1 MADDHGNNLA
11 TFISRLTEAL
21 GPKGVSTDAHEI
33 APHIQDWR
41 GRWHGTTPVLV
52 KPSSTEEVAK
62 TMTLCAEY
70 GFAVNPQGGNSGMVN
85 GSVPDGEVLIS
96 LKRMN
101 RVREVDVLNDAMTL
115 EAGVVLTRAQEIA
128 DENGRLFPLS
138 LGAQGVAMIGGLI
151 STNAGGVGVL
161 RYGMM
166 RDLVLGIEAVLPD
179 GRVWNGLRGLRKDNT
194 GYDLKHLFIG
204 AEGTLGVVTAATLKL
219 FPKPAV
225 KETAWVT
232 VESPAKAVD
241 LLMLAKQASGGAVTG
256 FEIVSQLGLQLVLK
270 HIPDTRDPLPT
281 ALPWRVLVELSLP
294 RVGGARDLIETM
306 LGDAIEQGIAADA
319 VICESEAQKAMVWK
333 IRENIAVAERAHGKA
348 LKHDVS
354 VPVSRVAEFM
364 ERGAALAHQMQPGA
378 DVIAFGHVG
387 DGNIHFNITPPPG
400 ADQDRFVEQDGLPL
414 SKAVHDLIAS
424 LNGSISAEHG
434 IGRLKRDELA
444 WRKSAVEMDMM
455 RAVKAALDPNGRMNP
470 GRVL

>member
-1 MADDHGNNLA
+1 MADDHGDRIT
-11 TFISRLTEAL
+11 TFISRMIDAL

-33 APHIQDWR
+33 DPHISDWR
-41 GRWHGTTPVLV
+41 GRWKGSTPVLV
-52 KPSSTEEVAK
+52 KPASTEEVSKA
-62 TMTLCAEY
+62 MTLCAEY
-70 GFAVNPQGGNSGMVN
+70 GLAVNPQGGNSGMVN
-85 GSVPDGEVLIS
+85 GSVPQGEVLIS

-101 RVREVDVLNDAMTL
+101 KVREVDVQNDAMTL
-115 EAGVVLTRAQEIA
+115 EAGVILTRAQDIA
-128 DENGRLFPLS
+128 AENDRLFPLS

-151 STNAGGVGVL
+151 STNAGGVQVL

-179 GRVWNGLRGLRKDNT
+179 GKIWNGLRGLRKDNT

-204 AEGTLGVVTAATLKL
+204 AEGTLGIVTAATLKL
-219 FPKPAV
+219 FPLPAV
-225 KETAWVT
+225 KETAWVA
-232 VESPAKAVD
+232 VESPAKAVE

-256 FEIVSQLGLQLVLK
+256 FEIVPKLGLELVLK

-281 ALPWRVLVELSLP
+281 ALPWRILMELSLP
-294 RVGGARDLIETM
+294 REEGARDLIESL
-306 LGDAIEQGIAADA
+306 LGDAIEKGIAADA
-319 VICESEAQKAMVWK
+319 VICENEAQKAMVWK

-364 ERGAALAHQMQPGA
+364 ERGAALAQQMTPGV

-400 ADQDRFVEQDGLPL
+400 ANQERFVDHDGLPM
-414 SKAVHDLIAS
+414 SKAIHDLIAS

-444 WRKSAVEMDMM
+444 WRKSPVEMEMM
-455 RAVKAALDPNGRMNP
+455 RAVKRALDPDGRMNP

>member
-1 MADDHGNNLA
+1 MADDHGDRIT
-11 TFISRLTEAL
+11 TFISRMTDAL

-33 APHIQDWR
+33 DPHISDWR
-41 GRWHGTTPVLV
+41 GRWKGSTPVLV
-52 KPSSTEEVAK
+52 KPASTEEVSKA
-62 TMTLCAEY
+62 MTLCAEY
-70 GFAVNPQGGNSGMVN
+70 GLAVNPQGGNSGMVN
-85 GSVPDGEVLIS
+85 GSVPQGEVLIS

-101 RVREVDVLNDAMTL
+101 KVREVDVQNDAMTL
-115 EAGVVLTRAQEIA
+115 EAGVILTRAQDIA
-128 DENGRLFPLS
+128 AENDRLFPLS

-151 STNAGGVGVL
+151 STNAGGVQVL

-179 GRVWNGLRGLRKDNT
+179 GRIWNGLRGLRKDNT

-204 AEGTLGVVTAATLKL
+204 AEGTLGIVTAATLKL
-219 FPKPAV
+219 FPLPAV
-225 KETAWVT
+225 KETAWVA
-232 VESPAKAVD
+232 VESPAKAVE

-256 FEIVSQLGLQLVLK
+256 FEIVPKLGLELVLK

-281 ALPWRVLVELSLP
+281 ALPWRILMELSLP
-294 RVGGARDLIETM
+294 REEGARDLIESL
-306 LGDAIEQGIAADA
+306 LGDAIEKGIAADA
-319 VICESEAQKAMVWK
+319 VICENEAQKAMVWK

-364 ERGAALAHQMQPGA
+364 ERGAALAQQMTPGV

-400 ADQDRFVEQDGLPL
+400 ANQERFVDHDGLPM
-414 SKAVHDLIAS
+414 SKAIHDLIAS

-444 WRKSAVEMDMM
+444 WRKSPVEMEMM
-455 RAVKAALDPNGRMNP
+455 RAVKRALDPDGRMNP